1 MQPQTLPLTEL
12 HPHPANSNVMPSH
25 LLDKLIK
32 HIDTTGQY
40 PPIIVRKHNN
50 AYQILDGHHRVKAL
64 QQLDRANANCTVWEA
79 NDEEALLLLATLN
92 RLQGQDDPLKRAHL
106 LRSLAEHHTA
116 TELTKLLPERIE
128 QVKKLLSLDAK
139 PPKPTVPPNLDD
151 MPVAVHFFLLPQ
163 QKRKL
168 SQCLKQLGG
177 TREQALMKL
186 VEERSR

>member
-1 MQPQTLPLTEL
+1 MQSQTLPLTEL
-12 HPHPANSNVMPSH
+12 HPHPANSNVMPAH
-25 LLDKLIK
+25 LLGKLVK
-32 HIDTTGQY
+32 HIGATGQY
-40 PPIIVRKHNN
+40 PPIVVRKHNN

-64 QQLDRANANCTVWEA
+64 QQLGRANANCIVWQA

-106 LRSLAEHHTA
+106 LKTLAKHHDPG
-116 TELTKLLPERIE
+116 LLSKLLPERIE

-139 PPKPTVPPNLDD
+139 PPKPTSPPNLDD
-151 MPVAVHFFLLPQ
+151 MPIAVHFFLLPA

-177 TREQALMKL
+177 TREQALMRL
-186 VEERSR
+186 VDERSH